1 MTSRNSDDINMKK
14 DSVGIIEVRRMRIDD
29 VESVFEIETLS
40 FKTPWTKEAFE
51 NEVTKNQLAVYFV
64 VTLDGCVV
72 GYAGM
77 WTIVDELHVTN
88 VAVTPDQRGK
98 GLSSRLMETL
108 FEYAIDH
115 KFASMTL
122 EVRTT
127 NSVAIKLYEKF
138 GFKGLGVRKGYY
150 QDTNEDALIMW
161 KEF

>member
-1 MTSRNSDDINMKK
+1 MNSRDSGDINNEKIK
-14 DSVGIIEVRRMRIDD
+14 NDVIGVRRMLMDD
-29 VESVFEIETLS
+29 VESVFQIETLS

-51 NEVTKNQLAVYFV
+51 NEVGKNQLAVYFV
-64 VTLDGCVV
+64 VTLNEVVV

-88 VAVTPDQRGK
+88 VAVTPEHRGK
-98 GLSSRLMETL
+98 GLSNKLMETL
-108 FEYAIDH
+108 FDFATEN

-127 NSVAIKLYEKF
+127 NTVAIKLYEKY
-138 GFKGLGVRKGYY
+138 GFKGLGIRKGYY